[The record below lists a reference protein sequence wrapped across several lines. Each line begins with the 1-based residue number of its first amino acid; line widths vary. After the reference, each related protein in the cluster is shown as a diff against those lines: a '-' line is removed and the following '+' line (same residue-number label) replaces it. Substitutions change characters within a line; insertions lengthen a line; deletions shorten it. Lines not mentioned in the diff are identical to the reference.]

1 LSAARRAAAYRGLIA
16 EPALE
21 ALASDPSAIDEFC
34 SLSSAV
40 DRAAVSDAS
49 LAAAC
54 ADGDHSV
61 ASVARVLLAMRATL
75 RGAALSGSA
84 SHSKV
89 EPGVALDANV
99 ASLGANAGSLAE
111 ALDLLAQAG
120 FEHAE
125 APRAV
130 VAAFGVDDLSAIR
143 ILRAAAS
150 SDDRSLVE
158 ALAGDFDVAELKAA
172 ERLAGQRSLRA
183 GLRTTGAAFR
193 GIGSRELAVRWSDR
207 IEEVRRS
214 GRKRRGALAAA
225 VSATGA
231 SEATISKQAAMA
243 DSVWD
248 SLEDPPSFGVRAAL
262 LCDAVSATNVSDRVR
277 LSPIGAYD
285 GDVIRICFDDT
296 PGGVVDLEA
305 FAASVGCDASLL
317 RPRCL
322 LVRRSASAA
331 VARFLEERAAVVDPS
346 ARLDRP
352 LPEPG
357 GAVVA
362 PHMTFSASRL
372 NMFVKC
378 PRRFFYEYMCDAVE
392 EFSTSNAVYGKVF
405 HSALEAL
412 HREVRIPSAWKR
424 GEVLDK
430 LCMQLDAAF
439 GVAHREF
446 DSELEYAVLR
456 LRARQVARHYVQW
469 LFEEAA
475 DAPLEI
481 AEVEERHDVLLG
493 DHRFVGYIDRVD
505 RPYGGGPVTI
515 LDYKTGR
522 IEDDPD
528 EYLRQVRSGDE
539 AQLALY
545 YAMRRARGDDVARI
559 ALVSIRDA
567 RDRTWVLALDVA
579 DETGRSVA
587 PRRDRAGVLRAT
599 CSVSDLN
606 VSLAVL
612 TRRCDEI
619 TNVGF
624 EHFAVGDDPPCS
636 YCSYA
641 ASCRERPED
650 EERIFAR

>member
-1 LSAARRAAAYRGLIA
+1 MSAARRAAAYHGLIA
-16 EPALE
+16 EPSLE

-34 SLSSAV
+34 ALSGAV
-40 DRAAVSDAS
+40 ERAAVSDAS

-61 ASVARVLLAMRATL
+61 AGVARVLLAVRATL
-75 RGAALSGSA
+75 RGAALTGSA
-84 SHSKV
+84 AQTR
-89 EPGVALDANV
+89 VALGIAQDA
-99 ASLGANAGSLAE
+99 SAGSLAE
-111 ALDLLAQAG
+111 AIELLAQAG
-120 FEHAE
+120 CTSAE

-130 VAAFGVDDLSAIR
+130 IAALGIDDPPSIR
-143 ILRAAAS
+143 TLRAAAS
-150 SDDRSLVE
+150 SDDRSLVD

-193 GIGSRELAVRWSDR
+193 GIGSRERAVEWSDR
-207 IEEVRRS
+207 IEEVRRC

-231 SEATISKQAAMA
+231 SDAAVAVQAAMA
-243 DSVWD
+243 DAVWD
-248 SLEDPPSFGVRAAL
+248 SLDDPPSFGVRAAL
-262 LCDAVSATNVSDRVR
+262 LCDAISAAPVSEHFR
-277 LSPIGAYD
+277 LSTIGAD
-285 GDVIRICFDDT
+285 DRGAVRICFDDA
-296 PGGVVDLEA
+296 PGGVVDLQA
-305 FAASVGCDASLL
+305 FAASVGCDPSLL
-317 RPRCL
+317 GARCIS
-322 LVRRSASAA
+322 VRQTASAS
-331 VARFLEERAAVVDPS
+331 VARFLQDRAAIVDAS

-352 LPEPG
+352 LPEAG

-378 PRRFFYEYMCDAVE
+378 PRRFFFEYMCDAVE
-392 EFSTSNAVYGKVF
+392 ERSTSNAVYGKVF

-475 DAPLEI
+475 DSPLEV

-505 RPYGGGPVTI
+505 RPPTGGPVTI

-528 EYLRQVRSGDE
+528 EYLRLVRSGDE

-579 DETGRSVA
+579 DEAGRSVA
-587 PRRDRAGVLRAT
+587 PRRERAGVLRAT

-606 VSLAVL
+606 ASLAVL

-619 TNVGF
+619 TNEGF

-636 YCSYA
+636 YCAYA

>member
-1 LSAARRAAAYRGLIA
+1 MD
-16 EPALE
+16 
-21 ALASDPSAIDEFC
+21 DP
-34 SLSSAV
+34 L
-40 DRAAVSDAS
+40 
-49 LAAAC
+49 
-54 ADGDHSV
+54 
-61 ASVARVLLAMRATL
+61 
-75 RGAALSGSA
+75 
-84 SHSKV
+84 
-89 EPGVALDANV
+89 P
-99 ASLGANAGSLAE
+99 
-111 ALDLLAQAG
+111 
-120 FEHAE
+120 
-125 APRAV
+125 
-130 VAAFGVDDLSAIR
+130 IR

-150 SDDRSLVE
+150 SDDRSLIE
-158 ALAGDFDVAELKAA
+158 ALAGDFDIAELKAA

-193 GIGSRELAVRWSDR
+193 GIGSRERAVKWSDR
-207 IEEVRRS
+207 IEEVRRA
-214 GRKRRGALAAA
+214 GRKRRGTLAAA
-225 VSATGA
+225 VNASGA
-231 SEATISKQAAMA
+231 SDVDVAKQAALA
-243 DSVWD
+243 DAVWD
-248 SLEDPPSFGVRAAL
+248 CVEDPPSFGVRAAL
-262 LCDAVSATNVSDRVR
+262 LCDAVSAVRVSDRVR
-277 LSPIGAYD
+277 LSAIGA
-285 GDVIRICFDDT
+285 GDDAAIRICFDDA
-296 PGGVVDLEA
+296 PGGAVDLEA
-305 FAASVGCDASLL
+305 FAAAVGCDASLL
-317 RPRCL
+317 NARSVS
-322 LVRRSASAA
+322 VRLTASAA
-331 VARFLEERAAVVDPS
+331 VARFLEGPASRVDAG

-352 LPEPG
+352 LPEAG

-378 PRRFFYEYMCDAVE
+378 PRRFFYEYLCDAVDE
-392 EFSTSNAVYGKVF
+392 RTTSNAVYGKVF
-405 HSALEAL
+405 HSALETL

-424 GEVLDK
+424 DEVLDK

-456 LRARQVARHYVQW
+456 LRARQVARHYVRW

-475 DAPLEI
+475 DTPLEI
-481 AEVEERHDVLLG
+481 AEVEERHDVLVG

-505 RPYGGGPVTI
+505 RPAAGGPVTI

-522 IEDDPD
+522 IEEDPE

-599 CSVSDLN
+599 CTVSDLN
-606 VSLAVL
+606 ASLAAL
-612 TRRCDEI
+612 ARRCDEI
-619 TNVGF
+619 TDVGF

-636 YCSYA
+636 YCAYA
-641 ASCRERPED
+641 ASCRERPEE